1 MALSPKCYF
10 SLNMDDGSVKMGTK
24 GVPHSANLQL
34 DMFVNRLYTGKSF
47 YVELESLRLNK
58 KKEMAR
64 IQTRKK
70 CLNDLFVKFH
80 VAHDKVTCSPL
91 KLNGEYL

>member
-1 MALSPKCYF
+1 
-10 SLNMDDGSVKMGTK
+10 MDDGSVKMGSK
-24 GVPHSANLQL
+24 GVPHSVNLEL
-34 DMFVNRLYTGKSF
+34 DMYLRRLYMRETF
-47 YVELESLRLNK
+47 NIEMESLRLNK

-64 IQTRKK
+64 VVTSKS

>member
-34 DMFVNRLYTGKSF
+34 NMFVHRLYTGKSF
-47 YVELESLRLNK
+47 FVELESLRLNK
-58 KKEMAR
+58 KKEMASASVFKG
-64 IQTRKK
+64 TDCV
-70 CLNDLFVKFH
+70 CLPSRENEFAK
-80 VAHDKVTCSPL
+80 
-91 KLNGEYL
+91 

>member
-10 SLNMDDGSVKMGTK
+10 SLDMDDGSVKMGSK
-24 GVPHSANLQL
+24 GVPHSANLEL
-34 DMFVNRLYTGKSF
+34 DMFLKRLYNGESF

-64 IQTRKK
+64 IVTTKS
-70 CLNDLFVKFH
+70 CLSDLFVKFH

>member
-1 MALSPKCYF
+1 M
-10 SLNMDDGSVKMGTK
+10 GSK
-24 GVPHSANLQL
+24 GVPHSANLEL
-34 DMFVNRLYTGKSF
+34 DMYLRRLYMGESF

-58 KKEMAR
+58 HKEMAR
-64 IQTRKK
+64 IVTSKN
-70 CLNDLFVKFH
+70 CLSDLFVKFH